1 MTDEGTPAPPDEGES
16 AHELI
21 TIVRRRLYRASVV
34 AFLVGAFVTYSAVG
48 FVLATLV
55 GASESNRLGLIN
67 GPIVALLAFAFLFI
81 GRRVVGEPVLRPV
94 TLWLAAG
101 RPPDR
106 SAVEAALRVPL
117 RLAQRVGLIWAL
129 ATVGFVALNL
139 ALTSAAGALSVGA
152 TMILGGLTT
161 AALIYLLAE
170 RAARPLTIAAL
181 ATEPVVD
188 PVIPGV
194 RARLLSAWALGTGVP
209 LVAVLAMGVV
219 GVAKPNVDPALV
231 GDAVVFLGAVAVG
244 AGLLVVLFTAKS
256 IAEPIAAVRRALEG
270 VEAGDY
276 STRVGVDDASEV
288 GLLEAGFNRMAEG
301 LHERERLRDLFGRHV
316 GRDVAAAA
324 LGDGEVK
331 LGGEEREVAALFV
344 DVTGSTALA
353 ARLPPTDVVAL
364 LNRFFAIVVGVVEAN
379 GGLVNKFEG
388 DAALSIF
395 GAPVD
400 RPNSARDALRAA
412 REVAGRLRSEV
423 SELDFGIGISLGIAV
438 AGNIG
443 AEERFEY
450 TVIGDPVNEAARLC
464 DLAKVRPERVVA
476 AAPVLE
482 AAGADEASAWRLGEA
497 VTLRGRDEETRLALP
512 SAAEPISI

>member
-1 MTDEGTPAPPDEGES
+1 MTDEMGPAPSDDEES
-16 AHELI
+16 AQELI
-21 TIVRRRLYRASVV
+21 TVVGRRLYRASVV
-34 AFLVGAFVTYSAVG
+34 AFIVGALVTYSAVG

-55 GASESNRLGLIN
+55 GQSESNRLGLIN

-81 GRRVVGEPVLRPV
+81 GPRVVGEPVLRPIG
-94 TLWLAAG
+94 LWLSAG
-101 RPPDR
+101 RPADR
-106 SAVEAALRVPL
+106 SVVEAALRLPS
-117 RLAQRVGLIWAL
+117 RLARRVALIWAL
-129 ATVGFVALNL
+129 ATIGFVALNL
-139 ALTSAAGALSVGA
+139 ALTSAGGALSIGV

-170 RAARPLTIAAL
+170 RAARPLTIAVL

-188 PVIPGV
+188 PIIPGV

-209 LVAVLAMGVV
+209 LVAVVAMGIV
-219 GVAKPNVDPALV
+219 GVAKADVNPDLV
-231 GDAVVFLGAVAVG
+231 GEAIVFLGAVAVG
-244 AGLLVVLFTAKS
+244 AGLLVLLFTAKS
-256 IAEPIAAVRRALEG
+256 IAEPIAAVRRGLKG
-270 VEAGDY
+270 VQSGDY
-276 STRVGVDDASEV
+276 LTRVPVDDASEV

-324 LGDGEVK
+324 LGSGIK

-353 ARLPPTDVVAL
+353 ARLPPSEVVSL

-388 DAALSIF
+388 DAALCVF
-395 GAPVD
+395 GAPVP
-400 RPNSARDALRAA
+400 RPNPATDALRAA
-412 REVAGRLRSEV
+412 PALARRLRSDV
-423 SELDFGIGISLGIAV
+423 SELDFGIGISVGLAV

-464 DLAKVRPERVVA
+464 DLAKLRPERVIA
-476 AAPVLE
+476 ASQVLE
-482 AAGADEASAWRLGEA
+482 AAGAGEASAWRLGEA

-512 SAAEPISI
+512 SAAVPISI